1 MKLVVASDEKTP
13 LNEYVISY
21 LESLGHELVLKG
33 DLDTPNGKW
42 AEISMEAAKLVTS
55 NQADMGIIFCWSG
68 TGACMAA
75 NKIKGARA
83 ALCISP
89 QIAGLARKWNDANI
103 LVMGN
108 VNTSNETAKD
118 IIDAWFSTSFDEEG
132 LDQAHKLDKL
142 A

>member
-13 LNEYVISY
+13 LNDFVITY
-21 LESLGHELVLKG
+21 LKSLGHELVLKG
-33 DLDTPNGKW
+33 DLDSPNGKW
-42 AEISMEAAKLVTS
+42 ADISMDSAKLVTS
-55 NQADMGIIFCWSG
+55 KQVDMGIIFCWSG

-75 NKIKGARA
+75 NKVKGARA

-118 IIDAWFSTSFDEEG
+118 IIDTWFATPFDEEG
-132 LDQAHKLDKL
+132 LDQAHKLDTI
-142 A
+142 

>member
-1 MKLVVASDEKTP
+1 MKIVVASDEKTP

-42 AEISMEAAKLVTS
+42 ADISMEAAKLVIS
-55 NQADMGIIFCWSG
+55 KHVDMGIIFCWSG

-75 NKIKGARA
+75 NKVKGARA
-83 ALCISP
+83 ALCISS

-103 LVMGN
+103 IVMGN
-108 VNTSNETAKD
+108 VNTSNETAKE

-132 LDQAHKLDKL
+132 LDQAHKLDNY
-142 A
+142 